1 MTISQKLISAFIA
14 TITLPLLVISSIMIN
29 KIIDQAY
36 DDFGVNNTR
45 EVKQI
50 DHAIELFFKEIAK
63 NVIYLT
69 EKEELRS
76 ASKDIQTYMANTE
89 AVEMTPLQNSP
100 LEREIFTIFD
110 NFARS
115 HEGISYIYLGNQAG
129 GYLQWPQGSMNAN
142 YDPRPRPWFQTGLK
156 GNGEPIRTQAY
167 YWEPDDAVIV
177 STVKTITNNGEVIGV
192 SGMDVSLKELTQ
204 MAKKVKF
211 GETGYLMIIEDSG
224 NVLVDAKFPEYNF
237 KKVDEIADGTYR
249 ELAQKSAGQLEL
261 IINDETYLANVYTS
275 PTMGWK
281 FISLMEKSEVLASA
295 TRMATVIAIIS
306 VVLFAIFMTMGIYL
320 ARLISK
326 PIVQVT
332 NGLEEIAQGGGDL
345 TKSLQIDAK
354 DETGKLATSFNR
366 ILSSIAQLVRE
377 INESSVNVN
386 QSADQ
391 TSALSNNLNNA
402 IQQQLQSLDLSAT
415 AINEMAATANEVA
428 SSCSTAADSANNT
441 KVAAEEGQQL
451 IEQAVVS
458 VQALGELTQ
467 KSAENIQ
474 NLDAES
480 ENITSILDVIRGIAE
495 QTNLLALNA
504 AIEAARAGEQGRGFA
519 VVADEVRALS
529 QRTYESTEEITKQL
543 GKLQM
548 MTQEVSADMNTSV
561 EKSKQTVSFTQDA
574 KTSFDSITESVDAIS
589 EMNTQIAAAAEEQ
602 QVVAEDISKNVVEIK
617 MAADDVAGI
626 SSEAGDNAHHLTE
639 LSSDLNGLVK
649 KFKV

>member
-1 MTISQKLISAFIA
+1 
-14 TITLPLLVISSIMIN
+14 MIN

-237 KKVDEIADGTYR
+237 KKVDEIANGTYR

-428 SSCSTAADSANNT
+428 SSCSTAADSANST

-617 MAADDVAGI
+617 MAADDVAVI

>member
-1 MTISQKLISAFIA
+1 
-14 TITLPLLVISSIMIN
+14 MIN

-89 AVEMTPLQNSP
+89 AVEMTPLQNSA

-237 KKVDEIADGTYR
+237 KKVDEIANGTYR

-377 INESSVNVN
+377 INDSSVNVN

-617 MAADDVAGI
+617 MAADDVAVI

>member
-14 TITLPLLVISSIMIN
+14 TITLPLVIIAVLTIN
-29 KIIDQAY
+29 KITDQAY
-36 DDFGVNNTR
+36 NDFSTTNNR
-45 EVKQI
+45 EVQQI
-50 DHAIELFFKEIAK
+50 DNAIQLFFKEIEK

-69 EKEELRS
+69 GKSELTS
-76 ASKDIQTYMANTE
+76 ASNNITTYMATTSATN
-89 AVEMTPLQNSP
+89 MTPASNGQQEQSLFNAFEQFGNS
-100 LEREIFTIFD
+100 
-110 NFARS
+110 
-115 HEGISYIYLGNQAG
+115 HQGISYIYFGNREG
-129 GYLQWPQGSMNAN
+129 GYVQWPQGSIGAG
-142 YDPRPRPWFQTGLK
+142 YDPRNRPWYQTGQQGS
-156 GNGEPIRTQAY
+156 GNTLRTNAY

-177 STVKTITNNGEVIGV
+177 STVKTVTNNGQVVGV
-192 SGMDVSLKELTQ
+192 AGMDVSLKELTQ
-204 MAKKVKF
+204 MVKKIKF
-211 GETGYLMIIEDSG
+211 GRTGYLMLIEDNG
-224 NVLVDAKFPEYNF
+224 NILVDAKYPEHNF
-237 KKVDEIADGTYR
+237 KQIAEIENGTYR
-249 ELAQKSAGQLEL
+249 TFTQESNGRFE
-261 IINDETYLANVYTS
+261 IDINGDTYLANIYTS
-275 PTMGWK
+275 PGMGWK
-281 FISLMEKSEVLASA
+281 FISFMEKSEVLESA
-295 TRMATVIAIIS
+295 RNMTVLITIIS
-306 VVLFAIFMTMGIYL
+306 LVLLAVFAALGVYL
-320 ARLISK
+320 AGLISK
-326 PIVQVT
+326 PIVKVT
-332 NGLEEIAQGGGDL
+332 TGLEEISQGGGDL
-345 TKSLQIDAK
+345 TQRLTVETK
-354 DETGKLATSFNR
+354 DETGKLSESFNSF
-366 ILSSIAQLVRE
+366 LSSIAALVQE
-377 INESSVNVN
+377 INHSSSNVN
-386 QSADQ
+386 QSADK
-391 TSALSNNLNNA
+391 TSELSMNLNQS
-402 IQQQLQSLDLSAT
+402 IQQQLHALDLSAT

-441 KVAAEEGQQL
+441 KAAAEEGQAL
-451 IEQAVVS
+451 IEQAVLS

-617 MAADDVAGI
+617 MAADDVAVI
-626 SSEAGDNAHHLTE
+626 SSETGDNAQQLNE
-639 LSSDLNGLVK
+639 LSADLNGLVK